1 MAVSGDDAGRRPAGP
16 EPTTAAPAPVVEVSG
31 DPDAAAGRAGA
42 PGGTGVAGAGPVL
55 AAAAV
60 LVVVLGVVAVVVTM
74 SHPERL
80 GFAFSGGGRPPAP
93 ATGAESG
100 GVGAAEAAADQV
112 LAAPL
117 AGRRRATFELVD
129 GLTTFGLRTADLG
142 EDLYRISTPPDGSVS
157 PRAELSGDRV
167 RLRVQER
174 GRRGTAAVEVL
185 LNSRVTWRLRIVGG
199 VDVQLLDLTS
209 ARVAGVE
216 LVGGATRTEL
226 RLPRPAG
233 TLTVRMTGGVNQFV
247 IRVPDEVPVRVRV
260 ASGAGSVAVGADRRD
275 GVAAG
280 ELLGSPGWDRAV
292 RRLYVDLVAGA
303 NTVTVGGD

>member
-1 MAVSGDDAGRRPAGP
+1 MAVSGDDACRAAGP
-16 EPTTAAPAPVVEVSG
+16 EPVVEVSG
-31 DPDAAAGRAGA
+31 DPDPPPSAGRTW
-42 PGGTGVAGAGPVL
+42 PGPARLLV
-55 AAAAV
+55 AAAV
-60 LVVVLGVVAVVVTM
+60 LVVALGAVAVAATM
-74 SHPERL
+74 SHPEWL
-80 GFAFSGGGRPPAP
+80 GSAFSGGARPPAV
-93 ATGAESG
+93 ANGAESG
-100 GVGAAEAAADQV
+100 GVGGAEAASDQV

-117 AGRRRATFELVD
+117 AGRRRATFELAD

-185 LNSRVTWRLRIVGG
+185 LNARVTWRLRIVGG
-199 VDVQLLDLTS
+199 VDTQLLDLTS
-209 ARVAGVE
+209 GRVAGVE

-226 RLPRPAG
+226 RLPPPAG
-233 TLTVRMTGGVNQFV
+233 TLTVRMTGGVNQLV
-247 IRVPDEVPVRVRV
+247 VRVSDEVPVRVRV

-292 RRLYVDLVAGA
+292 QRLYVDLVTGA
-303 NTVTVGGD
+303 NTVSVGGG